1 MCADDKVS
9 KETCNQ
15 CDTDIHG
22 YGSGQQAWNPG
33 PCPCWASIL
42 SLNYR
47 SSFPDP
53 TSSGQSHE
61 VSHAVPKSSL
71 CSQGGPVFG
80 FNFIEENWGVGV
92 QAYNPNAQEAEA

>member
-1 MCADDKVS
+1 MLGK
-9 KETCNQ
+9 
-15 CDTDIHG
+15 H
-22 YGSGQQAWNPG
+22 
-33 PCPCWASIL
+33 SITEL
-42 SLNYR
+42 QVQL
-47 SSFPDP
+47 PDP